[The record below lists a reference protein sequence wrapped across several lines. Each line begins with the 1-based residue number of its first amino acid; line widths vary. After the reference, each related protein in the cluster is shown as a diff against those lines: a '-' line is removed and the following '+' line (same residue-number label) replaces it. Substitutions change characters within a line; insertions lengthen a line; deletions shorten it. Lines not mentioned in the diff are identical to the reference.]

1 MEMDIDVVIA
11 ARAFADAKYQLA
23 SGGSKEAHELADTE
37 YQRLINGYQENGDN
51 SELAQRKRAV
61 EEYHRHQ

>member
-11 ARAFADAKYQLA
+11 ARAFADAKYHLA
-23 SGGSKEAHELADTE
+23 SGGSKEAYKLADAE
-37 YQRLINGYQENGDN
+37 YQRLIDGYRENGES